1 MRRIKRSRW
10 LCLLAGVL
18 LAVSLLTGCGRS
30 GAQTV
35 QEENAST
42 LISISES
49 GQELSEAGTG
59 QSESPPE
66 DTEQPPGTPEQLA
79 DGAEHPPEAVEPPP
93 EAAGKPPEASAQT
106 PEQAGP
112 ENEPAEGPEEA
123 APAID
128 EDGSYTTK
136 EDVALYIH
144 TYGRLP
150 SNFITK
156 KQAEKLGW
164 SGGSLE
170 PYAPGKCIGGSR
182 FGNYE
187 KLLPD
192 GNYKE
197 CDIDTLGK
205 KSRGAKRLI
214 YSDDGRIYY
223 TGDHYK
229 SFTQLY

>member
-1 MRRIKRSRW
+1 MRNSKRSRW
-10 LCLLAGVL
+10 LCLLLGVL
-18 LAVSLLTGCGRS
+18 LAVSLLAGCGKS
-30 GAQTV
+30 GTGTA

-59 QSESPPE
+59 ESESPPKAS
-66 DTEQPPGTPEQLA
+66 DQMAGGAEQPS
-79 DGAEHPPEAVEPPP
+79 EAVEPPP
-93 EAAGKPPEASAQT
+93 EAEEQPPEVAVQT

-112 ENEPAEGPEEA
+112 ENEPAEGSEAA
-123 APAID
+123 APALD

-170 PYAPGKCIGGSR
+170 PYAPGKCIGGNR

-214 YSDDGRIYY
+214 FSDDGRIYY

-229 SFTQLY
+229 TFTQLY

>member
-1 MRRIKRSRW
+1 MRNSKRSRW
-10 LCLLAGVL
+10 LCLLVGVL

-59 QSESPPE
+59 KSESPPPE
-66 DTEQPPGTPEQLA
+66 DTEQSPGTPGQPA
-79 DGAEHPPEAVEPPP
+79 DGAEQPPEDAGPP
-93 EAAGKPPEASAQT
+93 EAAAQ
-106 PEQAGP
+106 PSEQIGP
-112 ENEPAEGPEEA
+112 ENEPAQEPEEA

-170 PYAPGKCIGGSR
+170 PYAPGKCIGGNR

-223 TGDHYK
+223 TADHYK
-229 SFTQLY
+229 TFTQLY

>member
-79 DGAEHPPEAVEPPP
+79 DGAEHPPEAAGPPP
-93 EAAGKPPEASAQT
+93 EAAAQQS
-106 PEQAGP
+106 EQNSM
-112 ENEPAEGPEEA
+112 ENEPVTDAQKDLLFFERRKAYYMLEERKH
-123 APAID
+123 D
-128 EDGSYTTK
+128 
-136 EDVALYIH
+136 
-144 TYGRLP
+144 
-150 SNFITK
+150 
-156 KQAEKLGW
+156 
-164 SGGSLE
+164 
-170 PYAPGKCIGGSR
+170 
-182 FGNYE
+182 
-187 KLLPD
+187 
-192 GNYKE
+192 
-197 CDIDTLGK
+197 
-205 KSRGAKRLI
+205 
-214 YSDDGRIYY
+214 
-223 TGDHYK
+223 
-229 SFTQLY
+229 